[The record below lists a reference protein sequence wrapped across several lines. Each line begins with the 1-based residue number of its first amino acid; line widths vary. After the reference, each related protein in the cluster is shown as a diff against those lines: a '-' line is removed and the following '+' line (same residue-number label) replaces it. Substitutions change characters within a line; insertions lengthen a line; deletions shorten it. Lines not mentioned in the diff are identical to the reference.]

1 MRLARRSTKVLGSS
15 GEDTPG
21 RSAGQVARLAGR
33 VNQSARRSTL
43 RRLEGND
50 KSRWPGMMVHSGFLR
65 IAGDRQQVGG
75 CNRRRGASPDLQDFE
90 IDLPSWRGREWEEPP
105 QGGAAVKASTS
116 RGIGAWRAAPRW
128 YSVLVRTTPGMGRG
142 VGVQCGPYI
151 ESDAADSDLIF
162 IYHPPA
168 VKVISWHTE
177 KINDCIASVLVE

>member
-1 MRLARRSTKVLGSS
+1 MVVCRRGSLLMRLARRSTKVLGSS

-90 IDLPSWRGREWEEPP
+90 IDLPSWRGREWE
-105 QGGAAVKASTS
+105 GHHRVVRRS
-116 RGIGAWRAAPRW
+116 RRRRRAALELGGRRLVGTP
-128 YSVLVRTTPGMGRG
+128 YSYVPPLAWA
-142 VGVQCGPYI
+142 VGWVCNV
-151 ESDAADSDLIF
+151 A
-162 IYHPPA
+162 
-168 VKVISWHTE
+168 HT
-177 KINDCIASVLVE
+177 